1 MSTLEFN
8 ELLVSYKSPLQFFA
22 LKLTADEEEA
32 KDLLQETMLKAL
44 TYRDKLLT
52 KSSIKG
58 WLYTIMKNTFIL
70 LVLSLFI
77 FSCNDR
83 IIEKVTYDAYS
94 PVYMS
99 YDELRASVTSLINAA
114 LSSFHRFLTTVS
126 S

>member
-58 WLYTIMKNTFIL
+58 WLYTIMRNIFINNYKRKQFQNTITDTTDNNYYINSS
-70 LVLSLFI
+70 V
-77 FSCNDR
+77 N
-83 IIEKVTYDAYS
+83 YS
-94 PVYMS
+94 FDSITSAFENGIKPRYS
-99 YDELRASVTSLINAA
+99 HPLISPISAS
-114 LSSFHRFLTTVS
+114 SS
-126 S
+126 